1 MSKYVKNI
9 LLFIEKK
16 TKIHSMNVILLKIS
30 LEKFFVFFNNYL
42 ILFIM
47 RSSINLMKI
56 KNTRYKKKEK
66 YQEKS
71 QCN

>member
-1 MSKYVKNI
+1 MSKIFYFSLKKRQKFKKN
-9 LLFIEKK
+9 LE
-16 TKIHSMNVILLKIS
+16 S

-56 KNTRYKKKEK
+56 KNTRY
-66 YQEKS
+66 
-71 QCN
+71 

>member
-1 MSKYVKNI
+1 MHHLYNEDKFKAQKYTKICTKNI

-16 TKIHSMNVILLKIS
+16 TKIQKKFGKFGKI
-30 LEKFFVFFNNYL
+30 FRFFNNYL

-56 KNTRYKKKEK
+56 KNTRY
-66 YQEKS
+66 
-71 QCN
+71 

>member
-1 MSKYVKNI
+1 MSKIFYFSLKKRQKFKKN
-9 LLFIEKK
+9 LE
-16 TKIHSMNVILLKIS
+16 S

-56 KNTRYKKKEK
+56 KKHTILKKKGK
-66 YQEKS
+66 YQGKS
-71 QCN
+71 QLQLNFF

>member
-1 MSKYVKNI
+1 
-9 LLFIEKK
+9 
-16 TKIHSMNVILLKIS
+16 MNVILLKIC

-56 KNTRYKKKEK
+56 KNTRYKKKRK
-66 YQEKS
+66 ISGKKS
-71 QCN
+71 MQLNFF